1 MVNLPMEQDGELN
14 AKQGLEEAS
23 VEKLPVEQ
31 PGAAARPKSLRSRQ
45 GASESSR

>member
-1 MVNLPMEQDGELN
+1 MKQALDEASVVNLPMEQDGELN

-31 PGAAARPKSLRSRQ
+31 PGAAI
-45 GASESSR
+45 